1 MLQQN
6 LLESLCS
13 LPPPNILLGLQKRG
27 VLWEAPADCQ
37 QVIYLVGAEPL
48 LES

>member
-6 LLESLCS
+6 LLERL
-13 LPPPNILLGLQKRG
+13 LPSSPKCTAGPAETRCFM
-27 VLWEAPADCQ
+27 EASADCQ
-37 QVIYLVGAEPL
+37 QVIYLVGSNPL